1 MWIFKAPASHP
12 LYICKL
18 QVASYL
24 LAGVFFSANR
34 DDHVCFSAIKL
45 RRMRNNVVRLLLFEA
60 FTVNSSAGSAI
71 NDVAGR
77 LFARRAPAAAV

>member
-12 LYICKL
+12 LYTCKL

-45 RRMRNNVVRLLLFEA
+45 RRARNNVVRLLLFEV

-71 NDVAGR
+71 NDVA
-77 LFARRAPAAAV
+77 RRATAAAV